1 MNSKY
6 VQNRLK
12 NKIQIILLLLLITG
26 ITSCWIYS
34 FTGAS
39 IPPEAKTFSVDYF
52 KNTAPNFN
60 PNLSQQFTEL
70 LQTKLSS
77 QTRLN
82 LTDGK
87 GDLQFKGQIIDYTV
101 SPVALLADETAAQ
114 NRLTI
119 KVKVEF
125 INEFDEKQ
133 NFIETF
139 SEYQDYPAQQ
149 LLTEAEPTIVPTIL
163 ELLTDKIFQKAVV
176 NW

>member
-1 MNSKY
+1 
-6 VQNRLK
+6 
-12 NKIQIILLLLLITG
+12 
-26 ITSCWIYS
+26 
-34 FTGAS
+34 
-39 IPPEAKTFSVDYF
+39 
-52 KNTAPNFN
+52 
-60 PNLSQQFTEL
+60 
-70 LQTKLSS
+70 
-77 QTRLN
+77 

>member
-1 MNSKY
+1 M
-6 VQNRLK
+6 R
-12 NKIQIILLLLLITG
+12 NKTQIIFILSLIAG
-26 ITSCWIYS
+26 LSSCGIYS

-52 KNTAPNFN
+52 KNNAANFN
-60 PNLSQQFTEL
+60 PTLSQDFTEM
-70 LQTKLSS
+70 LQNKLSS

-87 GDLQFKGQIIDYTV
+87 GDLQFKGQIIDYSV
-101 SPVALLADETAAQ
+101 SPVALIANETAAQ

-125 INEFDEKQ
+125 INELDEKQ
-133 NFIETF
+133 NFSQTF
-139 SEYQDYPAQQ
+139 SRYQDYPSEK
-149 LLTEAEPTIVPTIL
+149 LLTEVEPEIVPVII
-163 ELLTDKIFQKAVV
+163 ELLTDDIFQKAVV